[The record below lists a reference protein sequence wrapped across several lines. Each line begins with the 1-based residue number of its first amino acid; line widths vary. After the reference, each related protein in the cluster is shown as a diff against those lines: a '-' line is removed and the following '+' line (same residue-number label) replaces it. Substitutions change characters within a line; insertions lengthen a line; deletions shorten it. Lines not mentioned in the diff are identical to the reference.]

1 MTKQNKKV
9 EQESMTFFEMQEEA
23 WFDNNCQ
30 GNIEDYD
37 GTEVVEKEHKNRHG

>member
-1 MTKQNKKV
+1 MKEPKKEKKV
-9 EQESMTFFEMQEEA
+9 EAESMTFFEMQEAA

-37 GTEVVEKEHKNRHG
+37 GSEEPIKEG